1 MTSLNDFNLQPQ
13 ITVCEDDHRK
23 LLTLAMAGIGHSAD
37 AADDLLYE
45 LERAQ
50 IQPASAIE
58 PDVVRMGSR
67 VRYRLHGSGER
78 EVHLVYP
85 ADADISRGKVSVL
98 TPVGTALLGLRTGQ
112 SITLFSRD
120 GRHLALTVLAVW
132 QPQPAD
138 S

>member
-1 MTSLNDFNLQPQ
+1 MTSMNDFTMQPE
-13 ITVCEDDHRK
+13 IIVSEEDHRK

-50 IQPASAIE
+50 IQAVDRLES
-58 PDVVRMGSR
+58 DVVRMGSR

-85 ADADISRGKVSVL
+85 ADADISRGAISVL
-98 TPVGTALLGLRTGQ
+98 TPIGTALLGLRTGQ

-120 GRHLALTVLAVW
+120 GRNLALTVLAVW
-132 QPQPAD
+132 QQQPAVL
-138 S
+138 